1 MNHCITEFWNYFV
14 KNQYAFELLQELLP
28 EDKAE
33 KLNEL
38 SRLIEVFHPRIG
50 YIFNLNKNGLE
61 FIITAYGNPYLF
73 KSVELLVKYAPKTEK
88 WKISAFIPPSKDID
102 QYKNGTDQPF
112 NYRGISLR
120 ISEMN
125 YNVITTENNPLLI
138 SLNIYIKNYV
148 VLGYNDHLV
157 TAIYTLLEHLL
168 GEKAFA
174 NEIHLVNISQL
185 TDEVENEC
193 QPLPLYMLPS
203 YINNAS
209 KLSAQELSI

>member
-1 MNHCITEFWNYFV
+1 MNYCITEFWNYFE
-14 KNQYAFELLQELLP
+14 KNQYAFELLRELLP
-28 EDKAE
+28 EDRTE

-73 KSVELLVKYAPKTEK
+73 KSVELLVKYTPQLEK
-88 WKISAFIPPSKDID
+88 SKLSAFIPPSKDID
-102 QYKNGTDQPF
+102 QYKNGTDKPF

-120 ISEMN
+120 ISEMK
-125 YNVITTENNPLLI
+125 YNIINTENNPLLI

-148 VLGYNDHLV
+148 VLGYNDHLL

-174 NEIHLVNISQL
+174 NEIHFINIWQS
-185 TDEVENEC
+185 TSEVEKDLE
-193 QPLPLYMLPS
+193 LVPLY
-203 YINNAS
+203 A
-209 KLSAQELSI
+209 LSQYLALAHTLSPCDI

>member
-1 MNHCITEFWNYFV
+1 MNYCITEFWNYFE
-14 KNQYAFELLQELLP
+14 KNQYAFELLRELLP
-28 EDKAE
+28 EDRTE

-73 KSVELLVKYAPKTEK
+73 KSVELLVKYAPQLEK

-102 QYKNGTDQPF
+102 QYKNGTDKPF

-120 ISEMN
+120 ISEMK
-125 YNVITTENNPLLI
+125 YTVITTENNPLLI

-174 NEIHLVNISQL
+174 NEIHFINICQL
-185 TDEVENEC
+185 TAEAEKDLIPV
-193 QPLPLYMLPS
+193 PLYALPA
-203 YINNAS
+203 YVNRARR
-209 KLSAQELSI
+209 LSAPEIY

>member
-14 KNQYAFELLQELLP
+14 KNQFAFELLKELLP
-28 EDKAE
+28 VDKAE

-73 KSVELLVKYAPKTEK
+73 KSVELLVKYAPQLEK

-112 NYRGISLR
+112 NYRDISLR
-120 ISEMN
+120 ISEMW
-125 YNVITTENNPLLI
+125 YTVITTENNPILL

-174 NEIHLVNISQL
+174 NEIHLIKICQL
-185 TDEVENEC
+185 TSTAENNET
-193 QPLPLYMLPS
+193 LVPLYALQD
-203 YINNAS
+203 YIIRVR
-209 KLSAQELSI
+209 KLSALEV

>member
-1 MNHCITEFWNYFV
+1 MNHCITEFWNYFE

-50 YIFNLNKNGLE
+50 YVFNLNKNGFE
-61 FIITAYGNPYLF
+61 FIITGYGNPYLF
-73 KSVELLVKYAPKTEK
+73 KSVELLVKYAPQLGK

-120 ISEMN
+120 ISEMK
-125 YNVITTENNPLLI
+125 YNIINTENNPLLI
-138 SLNIYIKNYV
+138 SLNIYIKNFV

-168 GEKAFA
+168 GEKSFA
-174 NEIHLVNISQL
+174 NEIHLIKICQL
-185 TDEVENEC
+185 TGTIENNMKLVSLYA
-193 QPLPLYMLPS
+193 LPEYVLRVR
-203 YINNAS
+203 
-209 KLSAQELSI
+209 KLSASEM